1 MYFGLRSATKKSYL
15 QLFPFSKISSDD
27 CKYLASEDFF
37 SKYIRTGGFVAF
49 PNTLYQTENYIQ
61 KGDGSFRNSSLISP
75 ILYLVL
81 QAVGKEI
88 SEKYVLQRP
97 NSISIY
103 YAGNYLENRPIYKQ
117 DYDNFFKEINGSI
130 EQYQYF
136 IKTDISN
143 FYSSINLDKLIRQI
157 DCVCNQVATV
167 FTQTHLLLYRR
178 LLQFCGAGKFPLIE
192 NSIASSYLATVIYL
206 DPIDKEL
213 HDFIKRYIDV
223 FQDFKMI
230 RYVDDL
236 YILLSSDKPVELLH
250 ETFNEIRNEYSSIL
264 KKYDLSLNAK
274 KCCIKPTVD
283 INKELKKS
291 LYDEFFNGE
300 KCNIEHLFNG
310 ALLDFIK
317 DIEANLVFDAITVE
331 QYNSLIE
338 EHFYKDDIEFTPN
351 EVLNYFIY
359 ENQDE
364 LRSPD
369 VIESITQLVKHDVS
383 FISLDP
389 KRLTVMIMETHS
401 ELAIKTFLNHLF
413 NRYRAGKWNSYD
425 TTIAI
430 AYLIQSRFRHI
441 DLLNIIRE
449 NVPSLY
455 EYYRFCCKS
464 SFCTYLQG
472 SILQKIISD
481 DSKTY
486 FLYFMYLVEKQRNDY
501 LAAFAYYKNYF
512 DRLSAHFAYY
522 TKYDNNG
529 KKPNYKRFYKE
540 GELKKLY
547 SSIPGGELVIHTAH
561 DLRNANPLSHASA
574 DLIDNEKTSDNLS
587 DSISA
592 MQAILKDFLNNLSV

>member
-1 MYFGLRSATKKSYL
+1 MYFSLRSATKRSYL

-27 CKYLASEDFF
+27 YKYLASESFF
-37 SKYIRTGGFVAF
+37 SEYIKTGGFVVF
-49 PNTLYQTENYIQ
+49 PNALHQTENYIQ
-61 KGDGSFRNSSLISP
+61 KGDGSFRNSSLICP
-75 ILYLVL
+75 LLYLVL

-130 EQYQYF
+130 DQYQYF

-157 DCVCNQVATV
+157 DCVCNQAVTV

-192 NSIASSYLATVIYL
+192 NSMASSYLATVIYL

-213 HDFIKRYIDV
+213 HDFIKTYIDV
-223 FQDFKMI
+223 FEDFKMI

-236 YILLSSDKPVELLH
+236 YILISSDKPVGLLH
-250 ETFNEIRNEYSSIL
+250 EAFNEIRNEYSSIL

-300 KCNIEHLFNG
+300 KCNIEHLFDG
-310 ALLDFIK
+310 ALLDFIRDI
-317 DIEANLVFDAITVE
+317 DIELIFDAITVE
-331 QYNSLIE
+331 QYNGLIE
-338 EHFYKDDIEFTPN
+338 KHFYRDDIEFTPN

-369 VIESITQLVKHDVS
+369 VIESIAQLVKHDVS

-401 ELAIKTFLNHLF
+401 QLAIKTFLNHLF
-413 NRYRAGKWNSYD
+413 KRYRAGKWNSYD

-449 NVPSLY
+449 KVPSLY
-455 EYYRFCCKS
+455 EYYRFYCKS
-464 SFCTYLQG
+464 SFCTDLQG
-472 SILQKIISD
+472 TLLQEIIGN

-501 LAAFAYYKNYF
+501 LAAFAYYKNYS

-522 TKYDNNG
+522 TGYDNNG

-547 SSIPGGELVIHTAH
+547 SSISGSELVIHTAH

-587 DSISA
+587 NSVRA
-592 MQAILKDFLNNLSV
+592 MEAILKDFLNNLSV